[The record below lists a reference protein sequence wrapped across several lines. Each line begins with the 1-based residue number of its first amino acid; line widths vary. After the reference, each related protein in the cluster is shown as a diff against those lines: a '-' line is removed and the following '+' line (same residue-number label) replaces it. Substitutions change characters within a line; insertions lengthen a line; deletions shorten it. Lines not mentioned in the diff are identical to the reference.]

1 MPNISSYTLP
11 QFTDIVK
18 RSFIKAQNN
27 LENVMR
33 TAPFIVEQ
41 SLPKHTGDTKRIAER
56 LQRNQYA
63 SIRDEGN
70 NATGARV
77 QYGYEK
83 DLTITTV
90 ALEVSITKRMRD
102 AGKNQDILDQVTSL
116 TEVCPNR
123 LDLDLSHRFTFAW
136 ATSYVNLDGVSVDTT
151 TADGLAVIS
160 ASHTLTGSATTYS
173 TQITANSA
181 FSKGSLAVAE
191 RSFVENSYN
200 NLGEKVTAK
209 PDVILTADDPDTI
222 NSVRELMK
230 STADITTSNSGTYNV
245 YQAKYKHIMGPRIAT
260 TATGD
265 VDSTKRRYW
274 FLIDSGASDMNLA
287 ILNEAYLKTPMDG
300 NNGED
305 FSSENWNYLSAMD
318 YGIAVVT
325 AKWIRWSKWDWS

>member
-1 MPNISSYTLP
+1 MPNISSYSLP
-11 QFTDIVK
+11 QFTDLVK
-18 RSFIKAQNN
+18 RSFTRAQENM
-27 LENVMR
+27 ENVMR
-33 TAPFIVEQ
+33 KAPFIVEQ
-41 SLPKHTGDTKRIAER
+41 SMPKGTGDTKRLAER

-63 SIRDEGN
+63 SVRDEGN
-70 NATGARV
+70 KSTGARV

-83 DLTITTV
+83 DLVITTV
-90 ALEVSITKRMRD
+90 SLEIAITKRMRD
-102 AGKNQDILDQVTSL
+102 AGKNQEILDQVTSL
-116 TEVCPNR
+116 SEVCPNR

-136 ATSYVNLDGVSVDTT
+136 STSYTDMDGRTVDVTT
-151 TADGLAVIS
+151 GDGLALIS

-173 TQITANSA
+173 NQITGNVA
-181 FSKGSLAVAE
+181 FSKAWLAVVE

-222 NSVRELMK
+222 NSVRELLK
-230 STADITTSNSGTYNV
+230 ATADVSTSNSGTYNV
-245 YQAKYKHIMGPRIAT
+245 YQAKYKHIMWPRIAT

-265 VDSTKRRYW
+265 VDNTKRRYW
-274 FLIDSGASDMNLA
+274 FLIDSGASDFNLA
-287 ILNEAYLKTPMDG
+287 ILNEAYLKTPTDG

-325 AKWIRWSKWDWS
+325 AKWIKWSKGDAS

>member
-1 MPNISSYTLP
+1 M
-11 QFTDIVK
+11 
-18 RSFIKAQNN
+18 RS
-27 LENVMR
+27 
-33 TAPFIVEQ
+33 APFVVEQ
-41 SLPKHTGDTKRIAER
+41 SMPKGTGDTKRIAER

-63 SIRDEGN
+63 SVRDEGN
-70 NATGARV
+70 KATGARV

-102 AGKNQDILDQVTSL
+102 AGKNQDILDNVTSL

-136 ATSYVNLDGVSVDTT
+136 STSYTDLDGRTVDVT
-151 TADGLAVIS
+151 TADALALIS

-173 TQITANSA
+173 NQITSNPAFAKSA
-181 FSKGSLAVAE
+181 LATAE

-200 NLGEKVTAK
+200 NLWEKVTSN
-209 PDVILTADDPDTI
+209 PDTILTADDPDTI
-222 NSVRELMK
+222 NAVRELLK
-230 STADITTSNSGTYNV
+230 ATADVTTSNSGTYNV
-245 YQAKYKHIMGPRIAT
+245 YQSKYKHIMWPRIAT

-265 VDSTKRRYW
+265 VDATKRRYW
-274 FLIDSGASDMNLA
+274 FLIDSGASDFNLA

-305 FSSENWNYLSAMD
+305 FSSENWNYLSGMD

-325 AKWIRWSKWDWS
+325 AKWIKWSKGDAS